1 MRFRFAPDK
10 IGDIILSQMNPLML
24 HEFHHRLGARFA
36 ELNGAEMVN
45 DYGDWLAEY
54 AALRQSAGVLDLS
67 FRSRICLTGADRV
80 RFLHGQVTND
90 VKRLRVGEG
99 CYAAITTNKGKMESD
114 LNIFCLAD
122 ELLLDFEPGLTRKIS
137 QRLEKFI
144 VADEVQ
150 VVDVA
155 ADYGLL
161 SVQGPKAEEVVSM
174 IGLIGRDALP
184 RVQADQQVGPTILKI
199 SDATLGEIYLVNHP
213 RLASFPLPAK
223 RGEGEN
229 MLSGFELFIPHSSLG
244 AVADKLIAA
253 AKSLNAPLAAPKR
266 SVGGCGWQAFDT
278 ARIEAGI
285 PRFGADMDET
295 NLPLECGIENSA
307 ISYKKGCYIG
317 QEVINRIHSFGHV
330 AKELRGLRLTDDL
343 ESLPQRRDKLFY
355 QGKEVGYITSAV
367 KSPDYGNIALG
378 YVRRQANQIGTEL
391 ILKTAAGE
399 RTVKIVSLPFVS

>member
-244 AVADKLIAA
+244 AMADKLIAA
-253 AKSLNAPLAAPKR
+253 AKQI
-266 SVGGCGWQAFDT
+266 GGRACGWQAFDT

>member
-244 AVADKLIAA
+244 AMADKLIAA
-253 AKSLNAPLAAPKR
+253 AKQI
-266 SVGGCGWQAFDT
+266 GGRACGWQAFDT

-378 YVRRQANQIGTEL
+378 YVRREANQIGTGL
-391 ILKTAAGE
+391 ILKTVTGE